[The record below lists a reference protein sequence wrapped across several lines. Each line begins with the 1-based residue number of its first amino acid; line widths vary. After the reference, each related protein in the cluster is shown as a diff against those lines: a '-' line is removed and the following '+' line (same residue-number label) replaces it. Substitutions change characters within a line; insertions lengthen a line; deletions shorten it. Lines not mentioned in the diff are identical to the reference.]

1 MAKQNNNKNTGWEIT
16 FSPEKNRLFLCAYYF
31 FRKENTP
38 LSCPGNLCLI
48 SVYNKKII
56 SGVLTTAMEAS
67 V

>member
-1 MAKQNNNKNTGWEIT
+1 MGNHLLARK
-16 FSPEKNRLFLCAYYF
+16 KNRLFLCAYYF

-38 LSCPGNLCLI
+38 LSYPGNLRLI
-48 SVYNKKII
+48 LVYNKKII